1 MRNQEDSIEWIGYT
15 VNNLNNA
22 ISRIDYNF
30 PIMFIDIAKGS
41 GEGCERVV
49 NWKNKIETQQADCPQ
64 LIL

>member
-1 MRNQEDSIEWIGYT
+1 MRNLEDSKEWIGYT
-15 VNNLNNA
+15 VNNLTNA

-30 PIMFIDIAKGS
+30 PIMFIDITKGS
-41 GEGCERVV
+41 GYGCERVV